1 MNIRHLTVAAVALLI
16 GTSAFA
22 DDPKCTAAAP
32 QNTQPA
38 ASSLRTLVD
47 AGFMFE
53 RAKVTK
59 GNCYE
64 LKGTDKVGNKV
75 EIYLNPLDGTNV
87 KTETKKI

>member
-1 MNIRHLTVAAVALLI
+1 MNIRHLTVAAVAVLI

-22 DDPKCTAAAP
+22 KDPQCTAAP
-32 QNTQPA
+32 QNTQPVA
-38 ASSLRTLVD
+38 NTLRTLVD

-59 GNCYE
+59 GDCYE

-75 EIYLNPLDGTNV
+75 EIYLDPVDGTNV